1 MSMSKSDSENRWQLH
16 RIRFLWCLLS
26 TLCILSFPFPSHA
39 TEPDVYLSD
48 PVYEDISP
56 DAVGEYSPDPDMP
69 FHGEIIPDTD
79 GETGTKQ
86 TGEEMTVEENETK
99 ELQKRKMLEDYQIR
113 DMAIDLY
120 EKNDNQIMIMYSSG
134 ELGINAIEYRKLQ
147 REIESLRKSKESK
160 RKIEE
165 NVEEDEETD
174 GRNTVFANPREYEK
188 FEIWEIAP
196 LIALTIGLELLLVL
210 YRPFEDEM
218 LFPWEREGQCPK

>member
-1 MSMSKSDSENRWQLH
+1 MSKSDSENRWLLH

-39 TEPDVYLSD
+39 TESDVYLPD
-48 PVYEDISP
+48 PVYEDIFP
-56 DAVGEYSPDPDMP
+56 DAVGEYTPDQDMT
-69 FHGEIIPDTD
+69 FHEEMIPDTD
-79 GETGTKQ
+79 GETGMEQ

-99 ELQKRKMLEDYQIR
+99 ELQKREMLEDYQIR

-160 RKIEE
+160 KKIEE
-165 NVEEDEETD
+165 NMEEDEETD
-174 GRNTVFANPREYEK
+174 GRNAVFANPREYEK
-188 FEIWEIAP
+188 FDIWEIAP
-196 LIALTIGLELLLVL
+196 LIALAIGLELLLVL

-218 LFPWEREGQCPK
+218 LYK